1 MKIGVMW
8 QEVLT
13 YLTLRR
19 DGGDR
24 LPPPGAQG
32 SAVRSALGRQK
43 ASEKDADKGWREK

>member
-1 MKIGVMW
+1 MARSPNLPDAEKG
-8 QEVLT
+8 Q
-13 YLTLRR
+13 
-19 DGGDR
+19 GDR